1 MSFLRFMFGMNTT
14 YIPPVLLLALTSQAV
29 ASKDVPE
36 GFEEFYQQQ
45 ELVLELVLAADKTKR
60 YKISALVAGDNVSV
74 APDKMQE
81 LNEVLVDRFGVNSSL
96 AEQIEE
102 NLTQGVDSSYECQ
115 GFRSEC
121 GLIPEAYDFV
131 YDPEQQTL
139 YLHVNSEYLSSVESR
154 TNGEFIRESYAETAL
169 ITAHS
174 LNISSN
180 AQDYERSN
188 SYKTKANYQNISVLG
203 LQEYGHLY
211 SDIAFD
217 TDLGFSGKDISYN
230 YINKDKKLSVGY
242 KYNDSAWNNTS
253 FLNDNL
259 VSGYM
264 VQFGNSDDL
273 KKDQE
278 SNRRIY
284 FNVPKAGR
292 LEVTDEIGRFLVSK
306 NVEMGQSYISY
317 NDLPTGT
324 YTITVRVYDGNE
336 DVYRQNFLIRN
347 NNKSYKGR
355 LDYMLTGGYLS
366 RDLINTK
373 DDRSSLDEYQNYD
386 SPAFVNGRATLS
398 LSDSITVGG
407 GGLVTAKDNFAYTGA
422 EVDLGSR
429 SNLALTLG
437 RFDNDD
443 ILYSADAYLNRFSF
457 TYEKYE
463 KEERNNSDDVHL
475 SDVVSLGS
483 ADRETMSANFN
494 YNLTNSIS
502 YIASAVKNKYKSV
515 SSEVLPSNEFDNTT
529 IKNALYFSNLPLRA
543 TMNIQH
549 DYIMN
554 DDREDEQQVFVNLSV
569 PLGDEGRTTY
579 THSSGGLLGD
589 SSTIRH
595 NDSIST
601 DLVSQANANV
611 NLTLGAQYTQEDSQE
626 NLYDASLA
634 ANYSND
640 VMSSNAYAY
649 VNSDGSASISGFVGS
664 NTIITNDDIILTRE
678 KAKSYFISSNQ
689 TGLEFDEN
697 NSFLAVV
704 DSKVNDQ
711 NGKAYAISKTNKAFP
726 LKDYKE
732 YGFNLDT
739 SASDFYNSGE
749 SHASASSY
757 PGTVIKLTTALG
769 EVKSFISTFSDID
782 GKPVNNVECVGMGC
796 VSTDELTEG
805 VYQFRVKT
813 EQDYRIISY
822 SDQCVIPSLA
832 RAENM
837 NLGNNFCMPPFEETL
852 DGHQIAY
859 NELGEVYYY
868 IGRFQGE
875 EVINDYSKRLED
887 ANIDVITKKTD
898 DYTYLFLKTTSLLVD
913 RRKEYVAELMS
924 YAIKDESTPYASAG
938 E

>member
-1 MSFLRFMFGMNTT
+1 MNTAS
-14 YIPPVLLLALTSQAV
+14 ISPVLLLVMSTQV
-29 ASKDVPE
+29 AASDLPE
-36 GFEEFYQQQ
+36 GFEEFYQTQD
-45 ELVLELVLAADKTKR
+45 LVIELVLAADKTKR
-60 YKISALVAGDNVSV
+60 HTVNASVAGDSVTV
-74 APDKMQE
+74 APEEIKA
-81 LNEVLVDRFGVNSSL
+81 LNETLIETFGVNSGVAERIEVSL
-96 AEQIEE
+96 S
-102 NLTQGVDSSYECQ
+102 QGVQSSYDCK

-121 GLIPEAYDFV
+121 GLIPETYDFV
-131 YDPEQQTL
+131 YVPDQQVL
-139 YLHVNSEYLSSVESR
+139 YLHVNSDYLQSVEAR
-154 TNGEFIRESYAETAL
+154 AGDEFINESFAESAL
-169 ITAHS
+169 ISAHS
-174 LNISSN
+174 LNISSS
-180 AQDYERSN
+180 AQDYDRSN
-188 SYKTKANYQNISVLG
+188 SYNTKANYQNVSVLG
-203 LQEYGHLY
+203 LKEYGHLY
-211 SDIAFD
+211 SDIALD

-230 YINKDKKLSVGY
+230 YLNKDKKVSVGY

-264 VQFGNSDDL
+264 VQFGNSDEL
-273 KKDQE
+273 KKEQE

-284 FNVPKAGR
+284 FNVPRAGR

-306 NVEMGQSYISY
+306 NVEMGQTFISY
-317 NDLPTGT
+317 NDLPAGT

-347 NNKSYKGR
+347 NNKSYQGR

-366 RDLINTK
+366 RDLINT
-373 DDRSSLDEYQNYD
+373 DDSRGSHREYEDYD
-386 SPAFVNGRATLS
+386 SPAFVNGRATLAVTN
-398 LSDSITVGG
+398 SITLGG
-407 GGLVTAKDNFAYTGA
+407 GALATIDDNFFYTGT

-429 SNLALTLG
+429 SNLAVTLG

-443 ILYSADAYLNRFSF
+443 ILYSADAYFDRLSF

-463 KEERNNSDDVHL
+463 KEERNSSDEVHL

-483 ADRETMSANFN
+483 ADRETISANFN
-494 YNLTNSIS
+494 YNFTNSIS

-515 SSEVLPSNEFDNTT
+515 PGDNIVTSEFDNTT
-529 IKNALYFSNLPLRA
+529 IKNALYFSDLPLRA

-554 DDREDEQQVFVNLSV
+554 DDRDDEQQVFVNVSV
-569 PLGDEGRTTY
+569 PLGDDGRTTY
-579 THSSGGLLGD
+579 THSSGGLLGN
-589 SSTIRH
+589 SNTIRH
-595 NDSIST
+595 NDSVST

-611 NLTLGAQYTQEDSQE
+611 NVRVGAQYGQKDSQD

-634 ANYSND
+634 ANYNND
-640 VMSSNAYAY
+640 IINTNAYAY
-649 VNSDGSASISGFVGS
+649 INSDGSASLSGFLGS
-664 NTIITNDDIILTRE
+664 NTIITKDDAIFTRE
-678 KAKSYFISSNQ
+678 KSKSYFISNNR
-689 TGLEFDEN
+689 TGIDFDEG

-704 DSKVNDQ
+704 DSKVNDK
-711 NGKAYAISKTNKAFP
+711 NGLAYAVSKTKKAYP
-726 LKDYKE
+726 LKDYRE
-732 YGFNLDT
+732 YQFNLDT

-749 SHASASSY
+749 NNTGASSY

-769 EVKSFISTFSDID
+769 EIKSFISTFSDIE
-782 GKPVNNVECVGMGC
+782 GKPVHNVECVGHGC

-813 EQDYRIISY
+813 EEDYRIISY

-832 RAENM
+832 RAEDM

-859 NELGEVYYY
+859 NDTGEVYYY

-875 EVINDYSKRLED
+875 DVINDYSKRLED
-887 ANIDVITKKTD
+887 ADIDVITKKTD
-898 DYTYLFLKTTSLLVD
+898 DYTYLFLKSTTLLVD
-913 RRKEYVAELMS
+913 RRKGYIEELMS
-924 YAIKDESTPYASAG
+924 YAIKDEATPYASAG